1 MAEKGLA
8 GEDAEGAGIT
18 WYHPIT
24 PRGFLQWGGIVLVF
38 LGIVGFLGIFSES
51 AYPTFWLDAGE
62 NWAHFLIGIIAL
74 AALYVPFLSGFLAPY
89 YKWIVVLVGL
99 IALFFG
105 VYGFILPLGSS
116 ALPNTFGISNL
127 ESPLDNL
134 LHLFVAAWAF
144 WAAFYP
150 ASSEVME

>member
-1 MAEKGLA
+1 LA
-8 GEDAEGAGIT
+8 GEDGGGGGIT
-18 WYHPIT
+18 WYHPLT
-24 PRGFLQWGGIVLVF
+24 PRGFLQWGGIVLIL
-38 LGIVGFLGIFSES
+38 LGVVGFFGIFSE
-51 AYPTFWLDAGE
+51 AAFPTFWLDDGE

-74 AALYVPFLSGFLAPY
+74 AALYVPFLAGFLAPY

-116 ALPNTFGISNL
+116 ALPNAFGISNL

-134 LHLFVAAWAF
+134 FHLAVAVWAF

-150 ASSEVME
+150 VDQEVMA

>member
-1 MAEKGLA
+1 VAEKGMA
-8 GEDAEGAGIT
+8 GEGADGGIT
-18 WYHPIT
+18 WYHPFT
-24 PRGFLQWGGIVLVF
+24 PRGFLQWGGIVLTL
-38 LGIVGFLGIFSES
+38 LGIVGFLGIFSET
-51 AYPTFWLDAGE
+51 AFPTFWLDAGE

-99 IALFFG
+99 IGLFFG
-105 VYGFILPLGSS
+105 VYGFILPAGGS
-116 ALPNTFGISNL
+116 ALPNAFGISNL

-134 LHLFVAAWAF
+134 LHLAIAVWAF

-150 ASSEVME
+150 VDQEVMA